1 MLKNSSQV
9 DNSVIIKIMKKG
21 KYNIEDIKIGN
32 HVSFKRTGIDDF
44 DMNWTVVGFLNGM
57 IKVKIH
63 EMGFN
68 DELYI
73 DIEDV
78 NSLHNVNDTRYTE

>member
-1 MLKNSSQV
+1 
-9 DNSVIIKIMKKG
+9 MKS
-21 KYNIEDIKIGN
+21 KYSIEDVEIGN
-32 HVSFKRTGIDDF
+32 QVSFKRNGIDDF
-44 DMNWTVVGFLNGM
+44 DMNWTVIDFLNGM

-73 DIEDV
+73 D
-78 NSLHNVNDTRYTE
+78 VNDITYLHKVQDYRFTKK